1 MTPLDAKTLAE
12 LRGYLEIGYRLG
24 LLLAQLASAPVKRC
38 TLEYRGEVA
47 AKNTKLITSS
57 FAAGLLAHALEEEL
71 NIVNA
76 EVLLRERG
84 IDMVEQ
90 RKSDM
95 GAFSSVVLAQ
105 IETEDSTHRAA
116 GTVFGVDMLRL
127 VQLEDFRLDA
137 YLDGV
142 LMVFTHHDVPGIIG
156 AVGTIFGKHNINIAQ
171 MAVGRASKGG
181 EAIGVLNLDQTPDKS
196 ALDEVRA
203 HPAIKSAYVIKLP
216 PPGQRPAWL
225 AG

>member
-12 LRGYLEIGYRLG
+12 LRSYLDVAYRLG
-24 LLLAQLASAPVKRC
+24 LLLAQFETATIKRC
-38 TLEYRGEVA
+38 LLQYRGEVSG
-47 AKNTKLITSS
+47 KNIKLITAS
-57 FAAGLLAHALEEEL
+57 FAAGLLASALEEEI

-84 IDMVEQ
+84 VELVEQ
-90 RKSDM
+90 RRSDM
-95 GAFSSVVLAQ
+95 GAFSSVVMAEV
-105 IETEDSTHRAA
+105 ETSKRTLKAA

-127 VQLEDFRLDA
+127 IQLDNFRLEA

-156 AVGTIFGKHNINIAQ
+156 SVGTIFGAHKINIAQ
-171 MAVGRASKGG
+171 MAVGRETKGG
-181 EAIGVLNLDQTPDKS
+181 EAIGVLNLDQAPTQA

-203 HPAIKSAYVIKLP
+203 LPAIKSAVIVKLP
-216 PPGQRPAWL
+216 PAGQRPAWL
-225 AG
+225 GG